1 MCRGEGGGERKR
13 EGGLVCG
20 CGVWEAG
27 VCVVCACFFNDA
39 KHAHSSDVAI
49 ASFLGPTQL
58 SVGYNMVLQ
67 AMESW
72 VRPGNEANIAMYWY
86 SRGGGRRD

>member
-1 MCRGEGGGERKR
+1 M
-13 EGGLVCG
+13 CG

-27 VCVVCACFFNDA
+27 VCVVCGCFFNDT
-39 KHAHSSDVAI
+39 KHAHSSDIAI
-49 ASFLGPTQL
+49 ASFPGPAQL

-72 VRPGNEANIAMYWY
+72 VRPGNEANIVLVFK
-86 SRGGGRRD
+86 RGR